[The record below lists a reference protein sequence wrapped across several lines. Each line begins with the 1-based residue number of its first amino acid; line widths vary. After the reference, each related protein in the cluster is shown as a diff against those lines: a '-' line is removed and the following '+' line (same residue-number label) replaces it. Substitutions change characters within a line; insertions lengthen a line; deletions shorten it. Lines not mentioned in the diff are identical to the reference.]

1 MTSKLSERKKK
12 MKRKSRERERERR
25 IFHFHRIVTTS
36 KHRSH
41 VFPVSHHRES
51 DRGGNYNGQIVRET
65 DIGEG
70 GVAELLAACAA
81 VIGAKNV
88 KPLR

>member
-1 MTSKLSERKKK
+1 
-12 MKRKSRERERERR
+12 MKRKRRERERR
-25 IFHFHRIVTTS
+25 IFHFHRIITTS

-41 VFPVSHHRES
+41 VLPVSHHRES

-65 DIGEG
+65 DIGEV
-70 GVAELLAACAA
+70 GVAELLAG
-81 VIGAKNV
+81 VRGRDRGKNV